1 MNSLGPLRL
10 DSLDKQAAWAGQENE
25 RCADSVQD
33 DLRSETPGW
42 EKRTEQTVSEG
53 TPVIP
58 GARVEPK
65 SPAGSNDPESG
76 DLGAGFWK
84 IPRREER

>member
-1 MNSLGPLRL
+1 M
-10 DSLDKQAAWAGQENE
+10 
-25 RCADSVQD
+25 
-33 DLRSETPGW
+33 
-42 EKRTEQTVSEG
+42 SEG

-65 SPAGSNDPESG
+65 SPAGSNDPDQD